1 MDKLPVETA
10 GYRVMKEIEDYNTL
24 YDMKKQ
30 LYDLGMQ
37 ILMMKQILGSQNKVM
52 MTVLKL
58 QCYYG
63 LSEDQIL
70 RLPELFEMYYQKSRE
85 ESYNLAMT
93 PVQQGD
99 DEARRQIERIIYL
112 FRWLFRSLGAIRIS
126 QCR

>member
-1 MDKLPVETA
+1 MCEQIMNFGIGFPELVALHTAVLKKSNMDKLPVETA

-58 QCYYG
+58 QCYYDCQKIKYCG
-63 LSEDQIL
+63 
-70 RLPELFEMYYQKSRE
+70 YQNFLKC
-85 ESYNLAMT
+85 T
-93 PVQQGD
+93 TKKVG
-99 DEARRQIERIIYL
+99 
-112 FRWLFRSLGAIRIS
+112 RSLTTWR
-126 QCR
+126 